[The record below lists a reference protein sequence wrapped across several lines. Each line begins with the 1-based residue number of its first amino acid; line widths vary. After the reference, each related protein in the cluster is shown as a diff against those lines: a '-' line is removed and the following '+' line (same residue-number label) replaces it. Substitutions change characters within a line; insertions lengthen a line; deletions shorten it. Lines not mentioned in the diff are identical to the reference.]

1 MKKVVFCTRGLVI
14 ASLALALITLG
25 GCAKKKGQQQ
35 IDPTLGSPGPSTTME
50 STTGTGL
57 PELTGD
63 ELFQPGSQYGLM
75 PVYFDYNSSS
85 LRADARDTLKS
96 NAEKIKQFQNV
107 LIQVAGH
114 CDERGTQEYNFALGE
129 RHALATRDYLTM
141 LGISGDRIVTI
152 SYGEE
157 MPAVDGTSEAAY
169 ALNRRC
175 EFNRAR

>member
-1 MKKVVFCTRGLVI
+1 MKKIVLYTRGLAI
-14 ASLALALITLG
+14 ASLALALIALG

-35 IDPTLGSPGPSTTME
+35 IDPSLANPGPSTTME

-57 PELTGD
+57 PEFD
-63 ELFQPGSQYGLM
+63 ESIIFGASGLK
-75 PVYFDYNSSS
+75 PIYFDYNSSS
-85 LRADARDTLKS
+85 LRADARETLKS
-96 NAEKIKQFQNV
+96 NADMLKQAPTV
-107 LIQVAGH
+107 LVQIAGH

-129 RHALATRDYLTM
+129 RRALATRDYLTM

-157 MPAVDGTSEAAY
+157 MPASTGMSEAAY

-175 EFNRAR
+175 EFNKAR